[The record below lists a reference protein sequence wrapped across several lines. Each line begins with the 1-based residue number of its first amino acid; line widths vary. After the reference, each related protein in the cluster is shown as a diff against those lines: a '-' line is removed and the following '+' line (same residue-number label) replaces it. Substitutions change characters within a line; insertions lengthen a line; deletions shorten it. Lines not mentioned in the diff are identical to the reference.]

1 MDARRVRRRWP
12 EPGDPCLQ
20 RRPAARTHRILHRGG
35 QGGRGGRLD
44 GVLLSTRPLL
54 NRDYARFWLSQVL
67 TSVASKSMTM
77 VFPLLA
83 TISFAA
89 TPFEVGVV
97 TAAQYVPVLVVTL
110 FVGMWLDRRPRRPT
124 LLFTDI
130 AGGMVLLVVPVLS
143 GLDEFHLGMLYA
155 VAFGFGSLVAIAEVC
170 AQAYLPSLVGESDLL
185 AAIGRL
191 EAVFTLV
198 VVAAPGLGGLLM
210 NWLGGP
216 GVVLMGAV
224 FYLIAALVLMTVT
237 RREPPVPAPPTE
249 ERVLS
254 KIAAGARFLLTV
266 PVLRTLIGQAAL
278 FNFFEQAMLTLYTI
292 YAASVVGVTPA
303 LLGLTV
309 TLGAVGSML
318 GAVAAEQA
326 ERRWGLKRVVVASMA
341 IASVA
346 PVLIPLATRP
356 TALTVTIWSVSFV
369 RLQHLHPPKA
379 HPGAAARPGRGDHPP
394 GRLRAAERR
403 HTARGRPRLAVRRA
417 HGPMDR
423 GDPPHGG
430 LPALRQVDG
439 PHPPAGTAARAATGS
454 PGRQTGRPLTSK
466 TGKTA
471 AICSKR
477 SSGASGGTGTCGRA
491 PGAART
497 YCFRT
502 GARSPAGSS

>member
-1 MDARRVRRRWP
+1 MI
-12 EPGDPCLQ
+12 
-20 RRPAARTHRILHRGG
+20 T
-35 QGGRGGRLD
+35 RL
-44 GVLLSTRPLL
+44 LL

-83 TISFAA
+83 TLSFAA

-110 FVGMWLDRRPRRPT
+110 FVGVWLDRRPRRPT
-124 LLFTDI
+124 LLFTDV
-130 AGGMVLLVVPVLS
+130 AGGLVLLVVPVLG
-143 GLDEFHLGMLYA
+143 GLDEFHLGVLYA

-185 AAIGRL
+185 PAIGRL

-216 GVVLMGAV
+216 GAVLTGAV
-224 FYLIAALVLMTVT
+224 CYLIAALVLMTVT
-237 RREPPVPAPPTE
+237 RREPPVPAPAAGEGTFG
-249 ERVLS
+249 R
-254 KIAAGARFLLTV
+254 IAAGARFLLTV

-278 FNFFEQAMLTLYTI
+278 FNFFEQAMLTLYTV

-326 ERRWGLKRVVVASMA
+326 ERRWGFKRVVVGSMA
-341 IASVA
+341 IASTA

-356 TALTVTIWSVSFV
+356 TALTVTVWSVSFV
-369 RLQHLHPPKA
+369 LYGFGLTVYNVFSTSTRQRLTPERLRGRVAATTRLVAYGPLSA
-379 HPGAAARPGRGDHPP
+379 GTLLGGGLGSLFGARTGLWIAVALLAAAFLHFVRSMGRTHLPDLLPGPRP
-394 GRLRAAERR
+394 
-403 HTARGRPRLAVRRA
+403 AV
-417 HGPMDR
+417 
-423 GDPPHGG
+423 
-430 LPALRQVDG
+430 Q
-439 PHPPAGTAARAATGS
+439 
-454 PGRQTGRPLTSK
+454 
-466 TGKTA
+466 
-471 AICSKR
+471 
-477 SSGASGGTGTCGRA
+477 GASG
-491 PGAART
+491 
-497 YCFRT
+497 
-502 GARSPAGSS
+502 PADR

>member
-1 MDARRVRRRWP
+1 M
-12 EPGDPCLQ
+12 
-20 RRPAARTHRILHRGG
+20 
-35 QGGRGGRLD
+35 
-44 GVLLSTRPLL
+44 STRPLL

-369 RLQHLHPPKA
+369 LYGFGLTLYNVFSTSTRQRLTPE
-379 HPGAAARPGRGDHPP
+379 
-394 GRLRAAERR
+394 RLRGRVAA
-403 HTARGRPRLAVRRA
+403 TTRLVAY
-417 HGPMDR
+417 GPLSA
-423 GDPPHGG
+423 GTLLGGG
-430 LPALRQVDG
+430 L
-439 PHPPAGTAARAATGS
+439 GS
-454 PGRQTGRPLTSK
+454 LFG
-466 TGKTA
+466 
-471 AICSKR
+471 
-477 SSGASGGTGTCGRA
+477 
-491 PGAART
+491 ART
-497 YCFRT
+497 GLWIAVTLLMAAFLHFVRSMGRT
-502 GARSPAGSS
+502 RLPEPLPEPQLEAQDVKPADR